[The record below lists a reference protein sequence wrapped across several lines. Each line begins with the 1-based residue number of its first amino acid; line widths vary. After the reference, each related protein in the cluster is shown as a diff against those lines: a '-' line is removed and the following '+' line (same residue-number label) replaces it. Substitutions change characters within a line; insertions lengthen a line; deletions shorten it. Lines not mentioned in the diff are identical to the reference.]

1 MSTRS
6 SSSRT
11 SASPE
16 VALDAGELSGGAGSS
31 DLDLAR
37 SDDHAGSDD
46 ADGDAGDEGN
56 DGGDSEDED
65 GAGLGLGGRR
75 KRQKVLRN
83 RAPIR
88 MQTVR
93 TAVEPCIA
101 GVRLYKGKLL
111 AVSQAIGGLV
121 CHDCGTG
128 WSKRWT
134 TMLLEGEDDPVPLC
148 SHCLQYRQ
156 QRKQKRPL
164 SYVRES
170 ERRRMQT
177 LLFSQHSSWG
187 SLDLI
192 KASNLK
198 VLYTVNLYSN
208 ILGN

>member
-1 MSTRS
+1 VS
-6 SSSRT
+6 SHSSRT
-11 SASPE
+11 SA
-16 VALDAGELSGGAGSS
+16 ALDAGELSGGAGSS
-31 DLDLAR
+31 DLADLDFER

-46 ADGDAGDEGN
+46 ADGDVGDEGN

-88 MQTVR
+88 MQTDGSSR
-93 TAVEPCIA
+93 AVHH
-101 GVRLYKGKLL
+101 KGKLL

-128 WSKRWT
+128 WSNRWT
-134 TMLLEGEDDPVPLC
+134 TMLLEGENDPVPLC
-148 SHCLQYRQ
+148 SNCLRYRQ

-164 SYVRES
+164 WYVRES

-192 KASNLK
+192 KASNLQ
-198 VLYTVNLYSN
+198 VLYVVTLYSN
-208 ILGN
+208 ILGH